1 MTVVNSAP
9 NRAFNGLNNVVNDLP
24 KGSVAN
30 QKPSFLAKV
39 LDKFG
44 GYTARS
50 YVVNQQ
56 LREANRN
63 VGNKLAA

>member
-1 MTVVNSAP
+1 MTDNLVAS
-9 NRAFNGLNNVVNDLP
+9 RATIGLNNVVNDRP

-30 QKPSFLAKV
+30 QKPSFLSKV

-63 VGNKLAA
+63 VGNALAV